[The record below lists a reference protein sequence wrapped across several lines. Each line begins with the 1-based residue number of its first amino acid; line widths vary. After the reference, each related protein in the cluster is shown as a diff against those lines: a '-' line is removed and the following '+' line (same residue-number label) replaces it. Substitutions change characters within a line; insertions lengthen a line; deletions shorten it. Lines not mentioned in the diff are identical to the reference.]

1 MDLHCY
7 FCIYGFNL
15 SKKALEIDSNTS
27 GIVACIFISN
37 SAISLLGDSF
47 KQRFNSNCNNN

>member
-1 MDLHCY
+1 MALHCY

-27 GIVACIFISN
+27 GIVACIFISY
-37 SAISLLGDSF
+37 SAISFLGNSF
-47 KQRFNSNCNNN
+47 KQRFNTNCINN